1 MNKIA
6 KAVWTFLLLLL
17 GVFALLVI
25 VVSGV
30 PYWRAQR
37 AIAQRKAE
45 LAAARPLKV
54 DPGNLVGTW
63 YGKGGPNREFA
74 LTLTITSD
82 NRMLAPLNPGDPAE
96 EVERQML
103 SPYSMVG
110 KVEIGGLAENG
121 CHYEN
126 LSLNGN
132 ANNSSVQLTGYSGRT
147 GESPNP
153 RLDGSQWQDTDEYQF
168 SARLKATG
176 MSGILSTA
184 SNKPGCRAMIIP
196 FDLSLVEVPAGQ
208 PTYVAP
214 LAAPTPEGSR
224 SDGSSIPE
232 QPTSSTEQPSQ
243 RSDAQIE
250 IDVVQALDSSKALKN
265 EQIIAVV
272 VQKQVTLTGRV
283 SNEAASELAEWTVS
297 HVLGVATVNNE
308 LQLRQVDRNIPQ

>member
-1 MNKIA
+1 
-6 KAVWTFLLLLL
+6 
-17 GVFALLVI
+17 
-25 VVSGV
+25 
-30 PYWRAQR
+30 
-37 AIAQRKAE
+37 
-45 LAAARPLKV
+45 
-54 DPGNLVGTW
+54 
-63 YGKGGPNREFA
+63 
-74 LTLTITSD
+74 
-82 NRMLAPLNPGDPAE
+82 
-96 EVERQML
+96 
-103 SPYSMVG
+103 
-110 KVEIGGLAENG
+110 
-121 CHYEN
+121 
-126 LSLNGN
+126 
-132 ANNSSVQLTGYSGRT
+132 
-147 GESPNP
+147 
-153 RLDGSQWQDTDEYQF
+153 
-168 SARLKATG
+168 
-176 MSGILSTA
+176 
-184 SNKPGCRAMIIP
+184 MIIP

-232 QPTSSTEQPSQ
+232 QPTSSTAQPSQ